1 MYRFY
6 VSLKTLISFHQ
17 PEVLLFNFLQNFFS
31 NSDPFECHLNI
42 LSNFFL

>member
-17 PEVLLFNFLQNFFS
+17 PEVLLFNFLQNFS
-31 NSDPFECHLNI
+31 VTVIGLNAI
-42 LSNFFL
+42 SKI